1 MNPTPETI
9 VEHFERGNLSRRQL
23 VTQLMALGAAAAG
36 GIAALPRDAVGQA
49 AATQPATQSAS
60 TFSVT
65 GIDHVALSV
74 TDVKRSVAFYEKH
87 LGLRLIRGGGGGGG
101 EASAFLS
108 SSGTD
113 FLALFR
119 GETPGL
125 HHFSFSIPRYD
136 ADDAARR
143 IETAGLKLQRS
154 GNRVYF
160 PDPDGLTVQVHAGR
174 GLAG

>member
-9 VEHFERGNLSRRQL
+9 VEHFERGDLSRRQL
-23 VTQLMALGAAAAG
+23 VAQLMALGAAAAG
-36 GIAALPRDAVGQA
+36 GLAAVPRGAGGQA
-49 AATQPATQSAS
+49 AATTTQSATTS
-60 TFSVT
+60 AGTFSAS
-65 GIDHVALSV
+65 GIDHFALSV

-87 LGLRLIRGGGGGGG
+87 LGLRLVRGGGG

-119 GETPGL
+119 GEKAGL
-125 HHFSFSIPRYD
+125 HHVSFSIGRYD

-143 IETAGLKLQRS
+143 IEAAGLTLQRS